1 MFVDVPAP
9 HGILDGVY
17 WDVPRPRACA
27 VVLHPHPQLGGS
39 MHHHAPYRIARALRD
54 SQVACLRF
62 NFRGVGR
69 SSGSF
74 AEGIG
79 EREDVAAALA
89 FLADKHPDAPLW
101 IAGYSFGAWV
111 GLHAA
116 STDPR
121 IRGLLLAGVAVTM
134 FAHEAKV
141 NAPLAAIQG
150 ERDEFGPAVDVEKA
164 LRALSPQFK
173 FTSIAGADH
182 FFTHQL
188 DALEQAARESIAW
201 LLDPG

>member
-9 HGILDGVY
+9 HGILEAVY

-54 SQVACLRF
+54 AQVACVRF

-69 SSGSF
+69 SSGKF

-79 EREDVAAALA
+79 EREDVAAGLA
-89 FLADKHPDAPLW
+89 FLAEKHSDAPLW

-111 GLHAA
+111 GLHTA

-121 IRGLLLAGVAVTM
+121 VRAVLLAGVAVKM

-141 NAPLAAIQG
+141 NAPLAVIQG
-150 ERDEFGPAVDVEKA
+150 ADDEFGPASEVEAA
-164 LRALSPQFK
+164 LRPLSAQFK

-182 FFTHQL
+182 LFTNQL
-188 DALEQAARESIAW
+188 DALEQAARDSIAW
-201 LLDPG
+201 LLDPR